1 MQPLDT
7 VLGITCCEVR
17 LPKGAL
23 LDRVVDSFPEMRSS
37 SPLAER
43 DVQRSLDEVRQTLD
57 RWAFE
62 YFVLDQPTASDAEY
76 DALMNELRSIEA
88 EHPELV
94 TAESPTQR
102 VGNFQQSDFAEVIH
116 PRPLLSLSNVYNRD
130 ELNAWAARAERF
142 SGSSDLGFV
151 TEPKIDGLA
160 VALTYIDGVFDHAAT
175 RGNGVVGDDI
185 SANIRAIRSVPV
197 KLREP
202 KSFAMPGTI
211 EVRGEIYIRKSDFEK
226 LNSGI
231 ADAGGKLF
239 MNPRNA
245 AAGSIRQKETRITA
259 QRPLR
264 LFAYQIGYVT
274 GTVLPAT
281 HFDTLLWLR
290 ELGFTTSLDAARHA
304 SLDEVWDACE
314 TWLERRPQ
322 LDFEIDGTVIKVDD
336 LGLQDEI
343 GYVAREPRWATAYKF
358 PAIQQTTT
366 VREILIN
373 VGRTGTLNPLAVL
386 EPVNIGGVTVSRAT
400 LHNEDEIARKDIRI
414 GDTVVV
420 QRAGDVIPQIVKVVE
435 ERRTG
440 EEQPYTMPDTCPS
453 CGTPVHRDPGVAM
466 RYCTNASCPAQ
477 LKERIHHFISRPAMD
492 IDGFGSKLADRFI
505 DLGWIEDVASIYEL
519 DWNEV
524 SELEGMGKISAS
536 NLSQSVEKSK
546 SQPLWR
552 LVHGL
557 GIRHVGERT
566 ANLVAD
572 RFGSLDELI
581 GSTAEVIAAIP
592 GIGSIVAQSIHD
604 FVQEE
609 PNRHLA
615 ERLTAV
621 GVRTEDERSSGASR
635 HLDGLTLVLTGR
647 LESLT
652 RPDAEERLRKAG
664 ANVTSSVSK
673 KTSALI
679 AGADAGSKAEK
690 ARELKVPVLDE
701 TGLVAMLAGEIP
713 EALRT

>member
-1 MQPLDT
+1 
-7 VLGITCCEVR
+7 
-17 LPKGAL
+17 
-23 LDRVVDSFPEMRSS
+23 
-37 SPLAER
+37 
-43 DVQRSLDEVRQTLD
+43 
-57 RWAFE
+57 
-62 YFVLDQPTASDAEY
+62 
-76 DALMNELRSIEA
+76 
-88 EHPELV
+88 
-94 TAESPTQR
+94 
-102 VGNFQQSDFAEVIH
+102 
-116 PRPLLSLSNVYNRD
+116 
-130 ELNAWAARAERF
+130 
-142 SGSSDLGFV
+142 
-151 TEPKIDGLA
+151 
-160 VALTYIDGVFDHAAT
+160 
-175 RGNGVVGDDI
+175 
-185 SANIRAIRSVPV
+185 
-197 KLREP
+197 
-202 KSFAMPGTI
+202 
-211 EVRGEIYIRKSDFEK
+211 
-226 LNSGI
+226 
-231 ADAGGKLF
+231 
-239 MNPRNA
+239 
-245 AAGSIRQKETRITA
+245 
-259 QRPLR
+259 
-264 LFAYQIGYVT
+264 
-274 GTVLPAT
+274 
-281 HFDTLLWLR
+281 
-290 ELGFTTSLDAARHA
+290 
-304 SLDEVWDACE
+304 
-314 TWLERRPQ
+314 
-322 LDFEIDGTVIKVDD
+322 VIKVDD

-519 DWNEV
+519 DWNAV
-524 SELEGMGKISAS
+524 SELEGMGEISAS

-546 SQPLWR
+546 NQPLWR